1 VLPVLGRA
9 KFVRRQARR
18 YARLAR
24 ARIKAGDPLG
34 AQLALKQ
41 ARQLR
46 PLNLRYRLEALWL
59 RLRPRS

>member
-1 VLPVLGRA
+1 MLGRA
-9 KFVRRQARR
+9 DFVRRQARR

-24 ARIKAGDPLG
+24 ARLRAGDPLG
-34 AQLALKQ
+34 ARVALKQ
-41 ARQLR
+41 ARELR